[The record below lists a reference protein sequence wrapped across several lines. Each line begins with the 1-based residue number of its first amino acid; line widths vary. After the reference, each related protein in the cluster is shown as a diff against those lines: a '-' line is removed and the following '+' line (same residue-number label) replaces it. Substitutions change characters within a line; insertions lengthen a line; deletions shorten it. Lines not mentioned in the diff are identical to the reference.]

1 MARQPLRWYALASLL
16 LLVPCF
22 WQARVQAG
30 DLSSHLYNAWLAQLV
45 ESGRAP
51 GLALAT
57 QTTNI
62 LFDAGLSGLVRL
74 CGAGAAQR
82 IAVSLAVLTF
92 VWGAFAFARAVAGFP
107 PWHQLPA
114 LAMLAYGWVYHMG
127 FFNFYLSL
135 GLCFWVLAL
144 WWEMA
149 PRRMAAAVPL
159 LALAY
164 LAHPLPVFWSLGVL
178 AYAIAARKFSPP
190 RRALLTAGCL
200 GVMVAGHFAL
210 RHLFPMRWSPT
221 QFGNSLGLEQVW
233 VFDVKYAVLPLGLLG
248 IATLLLARLLRRYGA
263 RQVVSGIPFQ
273 VCLLS
278 AAGVALLPGA
288 IRLPGAAAVLAY
300 IPERMSLAVA
310 VSACALL
317 AAAPLRRAD
326 RHALLVLALVFFAFL
341 YRDERKIN
349 GLEERVQNA
358 VSALPAGSRVVMPV
372 ADSAIR
378 ANPWWHILDRACL
391 GRCYSYGNYEP
402 STLQFR
408 VRAQG
413 PNAIVAASP
422 ADVDLLRQGGYM
434 VRDADL
440 PLYQVEVDPNG
451 KVSVRC
457 LRAGARCAAAKLAL

>member
-1 MARQPLRWYALASLL
+1 MARQPLRAYALASLL
-16 LLVPCF
+16 LLAPCF

-30 DLSSHLYNAWLAQLV
+30 DLSSHIYNAWLAQLV

-51 GLALAT
+51 GLVVAA

-62 LFDAGLSGLVRL
+62 LFDAGLSGLFRL
-74 CGAGAAQR
+74 FGAEAAQR

-107 PWHQLPA
+107 PWHLLPI

-135 GLCFWVLAL
+135 GLCFWALAL
-144 WWEMA
+144 AWEMA

-159 LALAY
+159 VALAY
-164 LAHPLPVFWSLGVL
+164 LAHPLPVFWTLGVV
-178 AYAIAARKFSPP
+178 AYAIPARNFSPP

-200 GVMVAGHFAL
+200 GLMVAGHFAL
-210 RHLFPMRWSPT
+210 RRLVPMSWSPA
-221 QFGNSLGLEQVW
+221 QLGNSLGLEQVW
-233 VFDVKYAVLPLGLLG
+233 VFDFKYAVLPLCLLG
-248 IATLLLARLLRRYGA
+248 MGILSLARLLRRYGS
-263 RQVVSGIPFQ
+263 RQVLSGIPFQ
-273 VCLLS
+273 ICFLS
-278 AAGVALLPGA
+278 AAGVVLLPGA
-288 IRLPGAAAVLAY
+288 IQLPGAAAVLGY
-300 IPERMSLAVA
+300 IPERMSLPVA
-310 VSACALL
+310 VCACALL
-317 AAAPLRRAD
+317 AAAPMRRAD
-326 RHALLVLALVFFAFL
+326 GHALLALALVFFAVL

-349 GLEERVQNA
+349 GLEERVEHA

-378 ANPWWHILDRACL
+378 ANPWCHILDRACL

-413 PNAIVAASP
+413 RNGIVVASP
-422 ADVDLLRQGGYM
+422 AAVDLLRHGGYI

-440 PLYQVEVDPNG
+440 PLYQVEVDPGG
-451 KVSVRC
+451 KVSIRP
-457 LRAGARCAAAKLAL
+457 LRAGARCAGAKLAL